1 MDNLQKWSDRLAIVF
16 TGTVLAAL
24 LAFFSFDSSYANTI
38 ADEKITKFQ
47 ILSIEQEIESQVRG
61 DSEDEAKQEKKEE
74 SVKEI
79 NSVPVKE
86 KVISE
91 SKSISYKEQK
101 KVVKTRKTEKKTLDK
116 DKKTKIENNKTSKSS
131 LNNAKSNVKGND
143 NKGHAQGS
151 YREKAQDSLTKSK
164 AVYNNAFTSLLSK
177 ISSEKEYPYR
187 AKRQGIEGKCVI
199 TFKVNKKGIVSE
211 ALLTQKSGQILL
223 DSACKRLGAKLVGFK
238 TGAYGE
244 DVNVQVPVNYRLVD

>member
-24 LAFFSFDSSYANTI
+24 LAFFSFNSSSANTI
-38 ADEKITKFQ
+38 AVEEITKFQ
-47 ILSIEQEIESQVRG
+47 ILSIEQEIESSDREEP
-61 DSEDEAKQEKKEE
+61 EDGANQEKKEE
-74 SVKEI
+74 AVKEI
-79 NSVPVKE
+79 NSVPVKKE
-86 KVISE
+86 LISE
-91 SKSISYKEQK
+91 SRISNFKEQK
-101 KVVKTRKTEKKTLDK
+101 KTAKTQKTEKNTLDK
-116 DKKTKIENNKTSKSS
+116 NKKTKIENNKTSKSS
-131 LNNAKSNVKGND
+131 LNDAKSNIKNND
-143 NKGHAQGS
+143 NKGHAQGT
-151 YREKAQDSLTKSK
+151 YGEKSQNLLTKSK

-199 TFKVNKKGIVSE
+199 TFKVNKQGIVSE

-244 DVNVQVPVNYRLVD
+244 EVNVQVPVNYRLVD